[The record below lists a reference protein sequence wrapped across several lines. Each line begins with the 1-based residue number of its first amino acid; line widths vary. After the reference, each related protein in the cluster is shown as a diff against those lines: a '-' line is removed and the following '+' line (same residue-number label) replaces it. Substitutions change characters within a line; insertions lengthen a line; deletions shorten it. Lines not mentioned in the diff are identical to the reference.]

1 MIEVDYVG
9 GGCTSGLA
17 IRRVRWL
24 VFMGTTDPEWRPAPD
39 AADGGVRRSA
49 GCWTLVL
56 LATNT
61 TQSRGTQVPAAQSAT
76 SFSLSMSRT
85 AADFAVGHVLRTGRA
100 HARCGRLGPHTGT
113 LPGPGTLAELADKGT
128 VLCEHSR
135 AALLD
140 GGGAG
145 VGEGVHGGHLNLVVV
160 CDPVEDGQG
169 MY

>member
-24 VFMGTTDPEWRPAPD
+24 VLMGTTDPEWRPAPD

-85 AADFAVGHVLRTGRA
+85 AADFAVGHVLRTGGA
-100 HARCGRLGPHTGT
+100 HARCGHLGPPHRHVA
-113 LPGPGTLAELADKGT
+113 GTLAELAGKGA